1 MMCVCVHTHI
11 YIFIA
16 QQIISCGSHWIKL
29 IMWYKIGR
37 WILDDICCLI
47 WYASSDFVCKRW
59 RPRNKQA
66 FKLNFKSA
74 MENKRILFVEVSD
87 GENKKLVDNS
97 TQTNTK
103 KIHKMQE
110 QSMRSCLEKL
120 FKGLCLGFRG
130 NHCLLRQCCF
140 VWSEIVDSYKILN
153 HIWKLLQ

>member
-103 KIHKMQE
+103 KNPQNAGTIYAFLPWEIIQ
-110 QSMRSCLEKL
+110 RLV
-120 FKGLCLGFRG
+120 FGLQG
-130 NHCLLRQCCF
+130 
-140 VWSEIVDSYKILN
+140 
-153 HIWKLLQ
+153 